1 MPSCA
6 AGVRLLSFLGSKRF
20 LWRVSPK
27 RNTATPKRGF
37 WIRTWKARS
46 FWVRNGSM
54 VRSCSVFLKHW
65 PIPGMPV
72 PHGSR
77 WTSSQ
82 PSFHCAPTVRT
93 TPWTVWHASPGMCS
107 PAWESRKASWVSWMI
122 LDDWW
127 EVGPQ
132 TSLGYLR
139 TSGFQLHIL
148 EIIQPNDPLNIIEL
162 PFGLMALRLGA
173 QGLWCFLK
181 VAPPPTRLQPTN
193 WARNARIMD
202 PCPGT
207 ALIPLLLLGCKAG
220 FISKWWSILWDP
232 PKTQHRLGNWSQLSM
247 TVRIGDFPN
256 FSAQTPSQIDDPELI
271 MELFQ
276 YWLIYPFKFFIIFYY
291 NPTIIHYLSVI
302 PPFLHK
308 VISCNQWFHG

>member
-37 WIRTWKARS
+37 WIWTWKARS
-46 FWVRNGSM
+46 FWVWNGSM
-54 VRSCSVFLKHW
+54 VRSCSVFLKLW

-82 PSFHCAPTVRT
+82 PSFHCAPTFRT

-127 EVGPQ
+127 EVGPPDFFGVPKNIRVPTPYTWNILKSFSQ
-132 TSLGYLR
+132 MIHWTSLNY
-139 TSGFQLHIL
+139 
-148 EIIQPNDPLNIIEL
+148 
-162 PFGLMALRLGA
+162 RLGWWLC
-173 QGLWCFLK
+173 GLG
-181 VAPPPTRLQPTN
+181 P
-193 WARNARIMD
+193 RNAPIMD
-202 PCPGT
+202 PSTPGT
-207 ALIPLLLLGCKAG
+207 ALIPLLSRVAKLGSYLNDGQFCGTPQKH
-220 FISKWWSILWDP
+220 SI
-232 PKTQHRLGNWSQLSM
+232 RLGIWWPEIVDGIIPILTDLSIQ
-247 TVRIGDFPN
+247 V
-256 FSAQTPSQIDDPELI
+256 
-271 MELFQ
+271 
-276 YWLIYPFKFFIIFYY
+276 FYY
-291 NPTIIHYLSVI
+291 ILLPSHYHPLLVSNSTV
-302 PPFLHK
+302 
-308 VISCNQWFHG
+308 SS